1 MTMITL
7 DNKYSKNLPFEIIQ
21 LIMSY
26 ARSPQP
32 KKLLND
38 IENFY
43 ETRSFAFD
51 VYYKEW
57 IIQWDEDSLQDKY
70 WFVNDIILF
79 ANGYQA
85 TKSGYIDDF
94 YKIFFRNPRIVDCE
108 KVVNYVKNIE
118 KKAIESQLNILW
130 GMLKPKER
138 KKMLKESLAAILNDL
153 DNE

>member
-1 MTMITL
+1 MSIITL
-7 DNKYSKNLPFEIIQ
+7 NNKYTKNLPFEIVQ

-26 ARSPQP
+26 ARSQQP

-57 IIQWDEDSLQDKY
+57 IIQWDEESLQDKY

-79 ANGYQA
+79 ANGYQP
-85 TKSGYIDDF
+85 TNRGYIDDF
-94 YKIFFRNPRIVDCE
+94 YKIFFRNPRLFDCE
-108 KVVNYVKNIE
+108 KVINYIKNIE
-118 KKAIESQLNILW
+118 KKAVESQLNIFW
-130 GMLKPKER
+130 GILTPKER
-138 KKMLKESLAAILNDL
+138 KKMLQESLAAILNDL